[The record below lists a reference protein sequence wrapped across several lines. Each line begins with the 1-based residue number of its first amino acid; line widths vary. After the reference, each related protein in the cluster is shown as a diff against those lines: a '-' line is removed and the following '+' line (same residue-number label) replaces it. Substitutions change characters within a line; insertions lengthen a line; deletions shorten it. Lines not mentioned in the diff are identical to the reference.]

1 MRAARVI
8 STIMV
13 KTFRR
18 AAGVSSDAFISRTNP
33 NGARVVW
40 RRDR

>member
-8 STIMV
+8 SAIMV

-18 AAGVSSDAFISRTNP
+18 AAGVSSDVYISRTNP
-33 NGARVVW
+33 HGASVVW
-40 RRDR
+40 RKDR